1 MQPFTPLYSPF
12 APELMVALIPLVIVL
27 VLWTVI
33 LKGYALWNAARNTQK
48 WWFIALLV
56 INTLGILEI
65 IYLIWFR
72 PTSSHAPTPTVN
84 SSPQV

>member
-1 MQPFTPLYSPF
+1 M
-12 APELMVALIPLVIVL
+12 MALIPLVIVL

-56 INTLGILEI
+56 INTLGILELV
-65 IYLIWFR
+65 YLIWFR
-72 PTSSHAPTPTVN
+72 KPSSHTASPAV
-84 SSPQV
+84 SSSTQA

>member
-12 APELMVALIPLVIVL
+12 APELIFALVPIIIVL

-33 LKGYALWNAARNTQK
+33 LKGYALWHAARNNQK

-56 INTLGILEI
+56 INTVGILEI
-65 IYLIWFR
+65 IYLFFVTGAKISDFKISNE
-72 PTSSHAPTPTVN
+72 T
-84 SSPQV
+84 

>member
-12 APELMVALIPLVIVL
+12 ASEFMTALIPLVIVL

-33 LKGYALWNAARNTQK
+33 LKGYALWSAARNTQK

-56 INTLGILEI
+56 INTLGILEL

-72 PTSSHAPTPTVN
+72 KTPSHAPAPAV
-84 SSPQV
+84 SSSTQA